1 MKTTLWILVTCLAS
15 SGAIS
20 AQEMIRETHFT
31 GKEITT
37 IQAEGCWQI
46 ILSQGEQTGVQLSM
60 DTRLKPY
67 YTCQLTDRT
76 VHLNMVDLPSSKQSL
91 LRTYDNWPTVHI
103 TLSTLDGLEASGC
116 NRIQAE
122 QPIHAHHCSIDLSGV
137 CYITDLSLRVNSLQY
152 TQSGVTQTSD
162 FSVTAQQDIQLN
174 VSGVSK
180 LRHASLCSAGTLHI
194 NASGMASVSAKVNVH
209 TLEVETSG
217 MAHASIEGHAVLTDF
232 QESSLSQL
240 DISKLEPNRTV
251 QQHISSK
258 P

>member
-122 QPIHAHHCSIDLSGV
+122 QPIHAH
-137 CYITDLSLRVNSLQY
+137 Q
-152 TQSGVTQTSD
+152 
-162 FSVTAQQDIQLN
+162 
-174 VSGVSK
+174 